1 MNNKQTA
8 GKSCKKA
15 GLSGIIE
22 LSKLSG
28 KPQRTLYDLF
38 NNNRLEFNLLVY
50 GAVLKRAYEALNE

>member
-1 MNNKQTA
+1 MNKKLTA
-8 GKSCKKA
+8 GKACNNA

-22 LSKLSG
+22 LSELSG

-50 GAVLKRAYEALNE
+50 GAVVKRAFEALSE